1 MKINKAYK
9 FRLEPNAEQEFI
21 LNNLVGSARFV
32 WNQVLAVSFEMFA
45 KNEFINATNLVNK
58 IMDIKANPEFAFLK
72 TSSNAVSLQQKI
84 RDLASAWSRFFD
96 SKVHARLKEN
106 KKKPKKPKF
115 FKLADGTE
123 IQLRPLMPRFK
134 RKSDGCDSIRLV
146 QFDKYCR
153 VEGNRVKLPNGVGFV
168 KFRKS
173 QDILGIIKNV
183 TISKKSGH
191 WYVSFGTE
199 RELEQN
205 PIHPSKTAIGID
217 LGVSKLVTGSNG
229 QCFKP
234 KSSFKANQGKL
245 AKLQRQLS
253 RKVLFSQNWKKQN
266 RKIQKL
272 HHHIANIRHDY
283 LHKITT
289 AISKNHAMIAC
300 EDLKVANMS
309 KSASGS
315 ATQHGRNVK
324 AKSGL
329 NKSILDQGWGMM
341 IDMLE
346 YKQHW
351 QGGVL
356 IKVNPRYTSQTCFEC
371 KHIAKEN
378 RQTQAKFECVK
389 CGHKANADV
398 NAAKNILSAGHAVL
412 SAEGG
417 CSKGRPMK
425 QKTSDTV
432 RMLPKSL
439 CF

>member
-1 MKINKAYK
+1 MKISKAYK
-9 FRLEPNAEQEFI
+9 FRLEPNAEQEVI

-32 WNQVLAVSFEMFA
+32 WNQMLAISFEMFA

-58 IMDIKANPEFAFLK
+58 IMDIKANPDFAFLK
-72 TSSNAVSLQQKI
+72 ASSNAVSLQQKI

-96 SKVHARLKEN
+96 PKVHARLKES

-153 VEGNRVKLPNGVGFV
+153 VEGNRVKLPNGIGFV

-173 QDILGIIKNV
+173 QDIIGVIKNT

-199 RELEQN
+199 HEVET
-205 PIHPSKTAIGID
+205 PHHPSNTAIGID

-234 KSSFKANQGKL
+234 KSSFKANQGEL

-253 RKVLFSQNWKKQN
+253 RKVLFSNNWKKQN

-289 AISKNHAMIAC
+289 DISKNHAMIVC
-300 EDLKVANMS
+300 EDLKIANMS
-309 KSASGS
+309 KSASG
-315 ATQHGRNVK
+315 TLENKGRNVR

-329 NKSILDQGWGMM
+329 NKSILDQGWGMALT
-341 IDMLE
+341 MLE
-346 YKQHW
+346 YKQQW
-351 QGGVL
+351 QGGLL
-356 IKVNPRYTSQTCFEC
+356 IQVNPRFTSQTCFEC
-371 KHIAKEN
+371 KHVAKEN
-378 RQTQAKFECVK
+378 RRTQAKFECVE
-389 CGHKANADV
+389 CGYIANADV
-398 NAAKNILSAGHAVL
+398 NAARNILTVGHAVL
-412 SAEGG
+412 SVEGG
-417 CSKGRPMK
+417 RGKGRPMK
-425 QKTSDTV
+425 QKACDLREKVT
-432 RMLPKSL
+432 
-439 CF
+439 

>member
-9 FRLEPNAEQEFI
+9 FRLEPNVEQQVI

-32 WNQVLAVSFEMFA
+32 WNQMLAMSFEMFA
-45 KNEFINATNLVNK
+45 NNEFINATNLVNK
-58 IMDIKANPEFAFLK
+58 IMDLKNNPDFEFLK
-72 TSSNAVSLQQKI
+72 SHSNAVSLQQKV

-96 SKVHARLKEN
+96 PKVHARLKEN
-106 KKKPKKPKF
+106 KKKIRKPKF

-153 VEGNRVKLPNGVGFV
+153 VDGNRVKLPNGIGLV

-173 QDILGIIKNV
+173 QDIIGTIKNV

-191 WYVSFGTE
+191 WYVSFGCE
-199 RELEQN
+199 REIEN

-217 LGVSKLVTGSNG
+217 LGITKLISTSDG
-229 QCFKP
+229 QYIKP
-234 KSSFKANQGKL
+234 KNSFKANQVKL

-253 RKVLFSQNWKKQN
+253 RKVLFSQNWQKQN

-289 AISKNHAMIAC
+289 NISKNHAMIVV
-300 EDLKVANMS
+300 EDLKVVNMS

-315 ATQHGRNVK
+315 AVQHGRNVK

-341 IDMLE
+341 VDMLE

-351 QGGVL
+351 QGGLL
-356 IKVNPRYTSQTCFEC
+356 IKINPRYTSQTCSQC
-371 KHIAKEN
+371 QHIAKEN
-378 RQTQAKFECVK
+378 RRSQARFECVK
-389 CGHKANADV
+389 CTYVANADF
-398 NAAKNILSAGHAVL
+398 NAARNILAAGHAVL

-417 CSKGRPMK
+417 YGKGRPMK
-425 QKTSDTV
+425 QKTCGLHEKAT
-432 RMLPKSL
+432 
-439 CF
+439 

>member
-1 MKINKAYK
+1 MKLNKAYK
-9 FRLEPNAEQEFI
+9 FRLEPNAEQAVI

-32 WNQVLAVSFEMFA
+32 WNHMLAISFEMFA
-45 KNEFINATNLVNK
+45 KDEFINATNLVNK
-58 IMDIKANPEFAFLK
+58 IVGLKNNPDFAFLK
-72 TSSNAVSLQQKI
+72 THANAVSLQQKV
-84 RDLASAWSRFFD
+84 RDLAAAWSRFFD
-96 SKVHARLKEN
+96 PKVHARLKEN
-106 KKKPKKPKF
+106 KNKPRKPKF

-123 IQLRPLMPRFK
+123 IQRRPLMPQFK
-134 RKSDGCDSIRLV
+134 RKADGCDSIRLV

-153 VEGNRVKLPNGVGFV
+153 IEGKRIKLPNGVGLV

-173 QDILGIIKNV
+173 QDIIGTIKNV
-183 TISKKSGH
+183 TISKKTGH

-199 RELEQN
+199 RELAQN
-205 PIHPSKTAIGID
+205 PRHSSKSAIGLDMGI
-217 LGVSKLVTGSNG
+217 SKLLTTSNG
-229 QCFKP
+229 ETIKP
-234 KSSFKANQGKL
+234 KNSFKANQIKL

-253 RKVLFSQNWKKQN
+253 RKVLFSQNWKKHN

-289 AISKNHAMIAC
+289 TISKNHAMIAC
-300 EDLKVANMS
+300 EDLSVTNMS
-309 KSASGS
+309 KSASGTT
-315 ATQHGRNVK
+315 AQKGRNVK

-346 YKQHW
+346 YKQQW
-351 QGGVL
+351 RGGIL

-371 KHIAKEN
+371 KHIAKDN

-389 CGHKANADV
+389 CGHKANADI
-398 NAAKNILSAGHAVL
+398 NAARNILSAGHAVL

-417 CSKGRPMK
+417 CSKGRPLK
-425 QKTSDTV
+425 QKTSDIREKV
-432 RMLPKSL
+432 A
-439 CF
+439 

>member
-9 FRLEPNAEQEFI
+9 FRLEPNAEQEVI

-96 SKVHARLKEN
+96 PKVHARLKEN

-199 RELEQN
+199 RELAQN
-205 PIHPSKTAIGID
+205 PIHPSKTAVGID
-217 LGVSKLVTGSNG
+217 LGVAKLIATSDG
-229 QCFKP
+229 QVIKP
-234 KSSFKANQGKL
+234 KNSFKANQIKL

-283 LHKITT
+283 LHKISTD
-289 AISKNHAMIAC
+289 ISKNHAMIVC
-300 EDLKVANMS
+300 EDLKI
-309 KSASGS
+309 
-315 ATQHGRNVK
+315 GRAHV
-324 AKSGL
+324 
-329 NKSILDQGWGMM
+329 
-341 IDMLE
+341 
-346 YKQHW
+346 
-351 QGGVL
+351 
-356 IKVNPRYTSQTCFEC
+356 
-371 KHIAKEN
+371 
-378 RQTQAKFECVK
+378 
-389 CGHKANADV
+389 
-398 NAAKNILSAGHAVL
+398 
-412 SAEGG
+412 
-417 CSKGRPMK
+417 
-425 QKTSDTV
+425 
-432 RMLPKSL
+432 
-439 CF
+439 

>member
-9 FRLEPNAEQEFI
+9 FRLEPNTEQEII

-32 WNQVLAVSFEMFA
+32 WNQVLAISFEMFA
-45 KNEFINATNLVNK
+45 KDAFINATNLVNK
-58 IMDIKANPEFAFLK
+58 IMDLKSNPDFEFLK
-72 TSSNAVSLQQKI
+72 TSSNAVSLQQKV

-96 SKVHARLKEN
+96 PKVHARLKEN
-106 KKKPKKPKF
+106 KKKPRKPKF

-123 IQLRPLMPRFK
+123 IQRRPLMPQFK
-134 RKSDGCDSIRLV
+134 RKSDGRDSIRLV

-153 VEGNRVKLPNGVGFV
+153 VEGNRVKLPNGVGLV
-168 KFRKS
+168 TFRKS
-173 QDILGIIKNV
+173 QDIIGTIKNV
-183 TISKKSGH
+183 TISKKLGH

-199 RELEQN
+199 RELDEN
-205 PIHPSKTAIGID
+205 PRHPATSAIGLDMGI
-217 LGVSKLVTGSNG
+217 SKLLTTSNG
-229 QCFKP
+229 QYIKP
-234 KSSFKANQGKL
+234 KNSFKANQIKL

-272 HHHIANIRHDY
+272 HSHIANIRHDY
-283 LHKITT
+283 LHKVTT
-289 AISKNHAMIAC
+289 RISKNHAMIAC

-315 ATQHGRNVK
+315 VENKGRHFK

-341 IDMLE
+341 VDMLE

-351 QGGVL
+351 QGGLL
-356 IKVNPRYTSQTCFEC
+356 IKVNPRYTSQTCSEC
-371 KHIAKEN
+371 QHIAVDN
-378 RQTQAKFECVK
+378 RQTQSKFECVK
-389 CGHKANADV
+389 CMYVANADF
-398 NAAKNILSAGHAVL
+398 NAARNILAAGHAVL

-417 CSKGRPMK
+417 CSKGRPLK
-425 QKTSDTV
+425 QKTSDLREKV
-432 RMLPKSL
+432 A
-439 CF
+439 

>member
-45 KNEFINATNLVNK
+45 NNEFINATNLVNK
-58 IMDIKANPEFAFLK
+58 IMDIKANPEFTFLK

-96 SKVHARLKEN
+96 PKAHARLKEN

-115 FKLADGTE
+115 FKLPDGTE

-134 RKSDGCDSIRLV
+134 RKSEERDSIRLV
-146 QFDKYCR
+146 QFDKYCKID
-153 VEGNRVKLPNGVGFV
+153 GNRVKLPNGVGLV

-173 QDILGIIKNV
+173 QEILGTIKNV

-199 RELEQN
+199 RELDEK
-205 PIHPSKTAIGID
+205 PRHPSKTAIGLDMGI
-217 LGVSKLVTGSNG
+217 SKLLTTSNG
-229 QCFKP
+229 EYIKP
-234 KSSFKANQGKL
+234 KNSFKANQLKL
-245 AKLQRQLS
+245 ANLQRGLAK
-253 RKVLFSQNWKKQN
+253 KVKFSENWKKQN

-289 AISKNHAMIAC
+289 SISKSHAMIAC

-315 ATQHGRNVK
+315 MEKKGKNVK

-341 IDMLE
+341 VNMLE
-346 YKQHW
+346 YKQQW
-351 QGGVL
+351 QGGLL
-356 IKVNPRYTSQTCFEC
+356 IKVNPRYTSQTCFNC
-371 KHIAKEN
+371 QHIAKEN
-378 RQTQAKFECVK
+378 RQSQSKFECVK
-389 CGHKANADV
+389 CMYVANADV
-398 NAAKNILSAGHAVL
+398 NAARNILAAGHAVL
-412 SAEGG
+412 SVEGG
-417 CSKGRPMK
+417 RSKGRPMK

-432 RMLPKSL
+432 RMLPKS
-439 CF
+439 

>member
-9 FRLEPNAEQEFI
+9 FRLEPNAEQEVM
-21 LNNLVGSARFV
+21 LTQLVDSARFV
-32 WNQVLAVSFEMFA
+32 WNQILAASFEMFA
-45 KNEFINATNLVNK
+45 KNEYINATSLVNK
-58 IMDIKANPEFAFLK
+58 IMDLKNNPDFSFLK
-72 TSSNAVSLQQKI
+72 SQSNAVSLQQKI

-96 SKVHARLKEN
+96 PKVHARYKEN
-106 KKKPKKPKF
+106 KKKPKKSKS
-115 FKLADGTE
+115 FKLLDGTE
-123 IQLRPLMPRFK
+123 LQLRPLMPQWK
-134 RKSDGCDSIRLV
+134 RKIDRRDSMRLV

-173 QDILGIIKNV
+173 QDIIGTIKNI

-191 WYVSFGTE
+191 WYVSFGCE
-199 RELEQN
+199 RALDQN
-205 PIHPSKTAIGID
+205 PIHPSTSAIGID
-217 LGVSKLVTGSNG
+217 LGVTKLITTSEG
-229 QCFKP
+229 QHIQP
-234 KSSFKANQGKL
+234 KNSFKANQIKL
-245 AKLQRQLS
+245 AALQRQLS

-309 KSASGS
+309 KSASG
-315 ATQHGRNVK
+315 TLENKGRNVK

-356 IKVNPRYTSQTCFEC
+356 IKVNPRYTSQTCSQC
-371 KHIAKEN
+371 QHITKEN

-398 NAAKNILSAGHAVL
+398 NAAKNILAAGHAVL
-412 SAEGG
+412 SVEGG
-417 CSKGRPMK
+417 CGKGRPLK
-425 QKTSDTV
+425 QKTCDLREKV
-432 RMLPKSL
+432 A
-439 CF
+439 

>member
-9 FRLEPNAEQEFI
+9 FRLEPNVEQQVI

-58 IMDIKANPEFAFLK
+58 IMDIKANPEFAFLR
-72 TSSNAVSLQQKI
+72 THANAVSLQQKV

-96 SKVHARLKEN
+96 PKVHARLKEN

-153 VEGNRVKLPNGVGFV
+153 VEGNRVKLPNGVGLV

-173 QDILGIIKNV
+173 QDIIGTIKNV

-199 RELEQN
+199 TQLTEN
-205 PIHPSKTAIGID
+205 PRHPATSAIGLDMGIT
-217 LGVSKLVTGSNG
+217 KLITTSDG
-229 QCFKP
+229 QTIKP
-234 KSSFKANQGKL
+234 KNSFKANQIKL
-245 AKLQRQLS
+245 AALQRQLS
-253 RKVLFSQNWKKQN
+253 RKVLFSQNWKKQKN
-266 RKIQKL
+266 KIQKL

-356 IKVNPRYTSQTCFEC
+356 IKVNPRYTSQTCSQC
-371 KHIAKEN
+371 QHITKEN

-398 NAAKNILSAGHAVL
+398 NAAKNILAAGHAVL
-412 SAEGG
+412 SVEGR
-417 CSKGRPMK
+417 CSKGRPLK
-425 QKTSDTV
+425 QKTCDGREKV
-432 RMLPKSL
+432 A
-439 CF
+439 

>member
-9 FRLEPNAEQEFI
+9 FRLEPNAEQEVI

-289 AISKNHAMIAC
+289 NISKNHAMIVC
-300 EDLKVANMS
+300 EDLKVVNMS
-309 KSASGS
+309 RSASGS
-315 ATQHGRNVK
+315 LENKGRNVK

-351 QGGVL
+351 HGGLL
-356 IKVNPRYTSQTCFEC
+356 IKVDPRYTSRTCFEC
-371 KHIAKEN
+371 KHVAKEN
-378 RQTQAKFECVK
+378 RRTQAKFECVE
-389 CGHKANADV
+389 CGYIANAD
-398 NAAKNILSAGHAVL
+398 
-412 SAEGG
+412 
-417 CSKGRPMK
+417 
-425 QKTSDTV
+425 
-432 RMLPKSL
+432 
-439 CF
+439 

>member
-9 FRLEPNAEQEFI
+9 FRLEPNTEQEVI

-32 WNQVLAVSFEMFA
+32 WNQMLAISFEMFA
-45 KNEFINATNLVNK
+45 KDEFINATNLVNK
-58 IMDIKANPEFAFLK
+58 IMDLKSNPDFEFLK
-72 TSSNAVSLQQKI
+72 TSSNAVSLQQKV
-84 RDLASAWSRFFD
+84 RDLASSWSRFFD
-96 SKVHARLKEN
+96 PKAHAKLKEN
-106 KKKPKKPKF
+106 KKKPRKPKF

-123 IQLRPLMPRFK
+123 IQRRPLMPQFK
-134 RKSDGCDSIRLV
+134 RKSDGYDSIRLV

-153 VEGNRVKLPNGVGFV
+153 VEGNRVKLPNGIGLV

-173 QDILGIIKNV
+173 QDVIGTIKNI

-199 RELEQN
+199 RELTEN
-205 PIHPSKTAIGID
+205 PRHPSKTAIGLDMGI
-217 LGVSKLVTGSNG
+217 SKLLTTSNG
-229 QCFKP
+229 QYIKP
-234 KSSFKANQGKL
+234 KNSFKANQVKL

-272 HHHIANIRHDY
+272 HSHIANIRHDY

-289 AISKNHAMIAC
+289 RISKSHAMIAC

-309 KSASGS
+309 KSASG
-315 ATQHGRNVK
+315 TIENKGRQVK

-341 IDMLE
+341 VNMLE
-346 YKQHW
+346 YKQQW
-351 QGGVL
+351 RGGLL

-378 RQTQAKFECVK
+378 RQTQSKFECVK
-389 CGHKANADV
+389 CDHKANADI

-417 CSKGRPMK
+417 CSKGRPLK
-425 QKTSDTV
+425 QKTSDLREKV
-432 RMLPKSL
+432 A
-439 CF
+439 

>member
-9 FRLEPNAEQEFI
+9 FRLEPNAEQGVM
-21 LNNLVGSARFV
+21 LTQLVGSARLV
-32 WNQVLAVSFEMFA
+32 WNQILAMSFEMFA
-45 KNEFINATNLVNK
+45 KGEFINATNLVNK
-58 IMDIKANPEFAFLK
+58 ITGLKNDPDFAYLK
-72 TSSNAVSLQQKI
+72 TCSNAVSLQQKI
-84 RDLASAWSRFFD
+84 RDLASAWARFFD
-96 SKVHARLKEN
+96 PKVHARHKEN

-115 FKLADGTE
+115 FKLSDGTE

-153 VEGNRVKLPNGVGFV
+153 IEGNRVKLPNGIGLV

-173 QDILGIIKNV
+173 QDIIGTIKNI
-183 TISKKSGH
+183 TISKKSSR
-191 WYVSFGTE
+191 WYLSFGTE

-205 PIHPSKTAIGID
+205 LIHPSESAIGID
-217 LGVSKLVTGSNG
+217 LGITKLITTSDGKYI
-229 QCFKP
+229 KP
-234 KSSFKANQGKL
+234 KNSFKANQVKL

-253 RKVLFSQNWKKQN
+253 KKMLFSQNWKKQN

-289 AISKNHAMIAC
+289 SISKSHAMIAC

-309 KSASGS
+309 KSASG
-315 ATQHGRNVK
+315 TMENKGRNVK

-329 NKSILDQGWGMM
+329 NKSILDQGWGMVVN
-341 IDMLE
+341 MLE
-346 YKQHW
+346 YKQQW
-351 QGGVL
+351 QGGLL

-389 CGHKANADV
+389 CRYITNADI
-398 NAAKNILSAGHAVL
+398 NAARNILAAGHAVL
-412 SAEGG
+412 SVEGG
-417 CSKGRPMK
+417 RSKGRPLK
-425 QKTSDTV
+425 QKTCDLREKV
-432 RMLPKSL
+432 A
-439 CF
+439 

>member
-9 FRLEPNAEQEFI
+9 FRLEPNAEQEII

-32 WNQVLAVSFEMFA
+32 WNQMLAISFEMFA
-45 KNEFINATNLVNK
+45 KDEFINATNLVNK
-58 IMDIKANPEFAFLK
+58 IIGLKNNPNFEFLK
-72 TSSNAVSLQQKI
+72 SSSNAVSLQQKV

-96 SKVHARLKEN
+96 PKAHARLKEN
-106 KKKPKKPKF
+106 KKKPRKPKF

-123 IQLRPLMPRFK
+123 IQRRPLMPQFK

-153 VEGNRVKLPNGVGFV
+153 VEGNRVKLPNSIGLVT
-168 KFRKS
+168 FRKS
-173 QDILGIIKNV
+173 QDIIGTIKNI

-199 RELEQN
+199 RELTEN
-205 PIHPSKTAIGID
+205 PRHPSKSAIGLDMGI
-217 LGVSKLVTGSNG
+217 SKLLTTSNG
-229 QCFKP
+229 EYIKP
-234 KSSFKANQGKL
+234 KNSFKANQLKL

-253 RKVLFSQNWKKQN
+253 RKVLFSQNWKNQN
-266 RKIQKL
+266 HKIQKL
-272 HHHIANIRHDY
+272 HSHIANIRHDY

-289 AISKNHAMIAC
+289 RISKSHAMIAC

-309 KSASGS
+309 KSASG
-315 ATQHGRNVK
+315 TVENKGRQVK

-341 IDMLE
+341 VNMLE
-346 YKQHW
+346 YKQQW
-351 QGGVL
+351 RGGLL

-378 RQTQAKFECVK
+378 RQTQSKFECVK
-389 CGHKANADV
+389 CDHKANADI

-417 CSKGRPMK
+417 CSKGRPLK
-425 QKTSDTV
+425 QKTSDGREKV
-432 RMLPKSL
+432 A
-439 CF
+439 

>member
-9 FRLEPNAEQEFI
+9 FRLEPNAEQQII

-32 WNQVLAVSFEMFA
+32 WNQMLAISFKMFA

-58 IMDIKANPEFAFLK
+58 IMDLKNNPDFDFLR
-72 TSSNAVSLQQKI
+72 THANAVSLQQKV

-96 SKVHARLKEN
+96 PKVHARLKEN
-106 KKKPKKPKF
+106 KKKLRKPKF
-115 FKLADGTE
+115 FKLSDGTE
-123 IQLRPLMPRFK
+123 IQLRQLMPRFK

-153 VEGNRVKLPNGVGFV
+153 IEGNRVKLPNGVGFV

-173 QDILGIIKNV
+173 QDVIGAIKNV

-199 RELEQN
+199 TQLTEN
-205 PIHPSKTAIGID
+205 PRHPATSAIGLDMGIT
-217 LGVSKLVTGSNG
+217 KLITTSDG
-229 QCFKP
+229 QYIKP
-234 KSSFKANQGKL
+234 KNSFKANQIKL
-245 AKLQRQLS
+245 AKLQRQLNK
-253 RKVLFSQNWKKQN
+253 KVKFSENWKKQN

-289 AISKNHAMIAC
+289 NISKNHAMIAC

-309 KSASGS
+309 KSASG
-315 ATQHGRNVK
+315 TVENKGRQVK

-351 QGGVL
+351 RGGLLV
-356 IKVNPRYTSQTCFEC
+356 KVDPRYTSQTCFKC
-371 KHIAKEN
+371 KHVAKEN
-378 RQTQAKFECVK
+378 RQTQAKFECVE
-389 CGHKANADV
+389 CRYVTNADF
-398 NAAKNILSAGHAVL
+398 NAARNILAAGHAVL

-417 CSKGRPMK
+417 CGKGRPMK
-425 QKTSDTV
+425 QKTCDIRENV
-432 RMLPKSL
+432 A
-439 CF
+439 

>member
-9 FRLEPNAEQEFI
+9 FRLEPNAEQEVI

-32 WNQVLAVSFEMFA
+32 WNHILAISFEMFA
-45 KNEFINATNLVNK
+45 KDEFINATNLVNK
-58 IMDIKANPEFAFLK
+58 IMDVKNNPDFIFLK
-72 TSSNAVSLQQKI
+72 THSNAVSLQQKV

-96 SKVHARLKEN
+96 PKVHARLKEN
-106 KKKPKKPKF
+106 KKKPRKPKF
-115 FKLADGTE
+115 FKLTDGTQ

-173 QDILGIIKNV
+173 QDIIGIIKNI

-199 RELEQN
+199 RELAQN
-205 PIHPSKTAIGID
+205 PIHPSTSAVGID
-217 LGVSKLVTGSNG
+217 LGITKLLTTSDG
-229 QCFKP
+229 QTIKP
-234 KSSFKANQGKL
+234 KNSFKINQEKL

-253 RKVLFSQNWKKQN
+253 KKVKFSENWKKHN

-283 LHKITT
+283 LHKISTS
-289 AISKNHAMIAC
+289 ISKNHAMIAC
-300 EDLKVANMS
+300 EDLKVVNMS
-309 KSASGS
+309 KSASG
-315 ATQHGRNVK
+315 TMENKGRHVK

-329 NKSILDQGWGMM
+329 NKSILDQGFSMM
-341 IDMLE
+341 VDMLE
-346 YKQHW
+346 YKQQW
-351 QGGVL
+351 QGGLL

-371 KHIAKEN
+371 KHIAKDS
-378 RQTQAKFECVK
+378 RQTQSKFECVK
-389 CGHKANADV
+389 CGYIANADV
-398 NAAKNILSAGHAVL
+398 NAARNILAAGHAVL
-412 SAEGG
+412 SAKGG

-432 RMLPKSL
+432 RMSPNN
-439 CF
+439 

>member
-9 FRLEPNAEQEFI
+9 FRLEPNAEQEVI

-199 RELEQN
+199 RELDEK
-205 PIHPSKTAIGID
+205 PRHPSKTAIGLDMGI
-217 LGVSKLVTGSNG
+217 SKLLTTSNG
-229 QCFKP
+229 EYIKP
-234 KSSFKANQGKL
+234 KNSFKANQLKL
-245 AKLQRQLS
+245 ANLQRGLAK
-253 RKVLFSQNWKKQN
+253 KVKFSENWKKQN

-283 LHKITT
+283 LHKISTD
-289 AISKNHAMIAC
+289 ISKNHAMIVC
-300 EDLKVANMS
+300 EDLKVVNMS
-309 KSASGS
+309 GSASG
-315 ATQHGRNVK
+315 TLENKGRNVK

-329 NKSILDQGWGMM
+329 NKSILDQGWSMALT
-341 IDMLE
+341 MLE
-346 YKQHW
+346 YKQQW
-351 QGGVL
+351 QGGLL

-371 KHIAKEN
+371 KHVAKEN
-378 RQTQAKFECVK
+378 RRTQAKFECVE
-389 CGHKANADV
+389 CGYIANADV
-398 NAAKNILSAGHAVL
+398 NAARNILAAGHAVL
-412 SAEGG
+412 SVEGR
-417 CSKGRPMK
+417 CSKGRPLK
-425 QKTSDTV
+425 QKTCDGREKV
-432 RMLPKSL
+432 A
-439 CF
+439 

>member
-9 FRLEPNAEQEFI
+9 FRLEPNAEQEVI

-32 WNQVLAVSFEMFA
+32 WNQVLAISFEMFA
-45 KNEFINATNLVNK
+45 KDAFINATNLVNK
-58 IMDIKANPEFAFLK
+58 IMDLKDNPDFAFLK
-72 TSSNAVSLQQKI
+72 SSSNAVSLQQKV

-96 SKVHARLKEN
+96 PKAHARLKEN
-106 KKKPKKPKF
+106 KKKPRKPKF

-123 IQLRPLMPRFK
+123 IQLRPLMPKFK
-134 RKSDGCDSIRLV
+134 RKSDGSDSIRLV

-153 VEGNRVKLPNGVGFV
+153 IEGNRVKLPNGIGLV

-173 QDILGIIKNV
+173 QDIIGTIKNV
-183 TISKKSGH
+183 TISKKSGR

-199 RELEQN
+199 REVEQ
-205 PIHPSKTAIGID
+205 PRHPSKSAIGLDMGI
-217 LGVSKLVTGSNG
+217 SKLLTTSNG
-229 QCFKP
+229 EYIKP
-234 KSSFKANQGKL
+234 KNSFKANQMKL

-289 AISKNHAMIAC
+289 TISKSHAMIAC

-315 ATQHGRNVK
+315 MENKGRHVK

-341 IDMLE
+341 VDMLE
-346 YKQHW
+346 YKQQW
-351 QGGVL
+351 RGGLL

-371 KHIAKEN
+371 KHVAKEN
-378 RQTQAKFECVK
+378 RRTQAKFECVE
-389 CGHKANADV
+389 CGYIANADV
-398 NAAKNILSAGHAVL
+398 NAARNILAAGHAVL
-412 SAEGG
+412 SVEGR
-417 CSKGRPMK
+417 CSKGRPLK
-425 QKTSDTV
+425 QKTCDGREKV
-432 RMLPKSL
+432 A
-439 CF
+439 

>member
-9 FRLEPNAEQEFI
+9 FRLEPNTEQEI
-21 LNNLVGSARFV
+21 VLNNLVGSARFV
-32 WNQVLAVSFEMFA
+32 WNQMLAISFEMFA
-45 KNEFINATNLVNK
+45 KDEFINATNLVNK
-58 IMDIKANPEFAFLK
+58 IMGLKSNPDFAFLK
-72 TSSNAVSLQQKI
+72 SSSNAVSLQQKV

-96 SKVHARLKEN
+96 PKVHARLKEN
-106 KKKPKKPKF
+106 KKKPRKPKF

-134 RKSDGCDSIRLV
+134 RKSDGRDSIRLV

-153 VEGNRVKLPNGVGFV
+153 VEGNRVKLPNGIGLV

-173 QDILGIIKNV
+173 QDIIGTIKNV
-183 TISKKSGH
+183 TIGKKSGH

-199 RELEQN
+199 RELAEN
-205 PIHPSKTAIGID
+205 PRHSSKSAIGLDMGI
-217 LGVSKLVTGSNG
+217 SKLLTTSNG
-229 QCFKP
+229 QYIKP
-234 KSSFKANQGKL
+234 KNSFKANQVKL

-266 RKIQKL
+266 SKIQKL

-289 AISKNHAMIAC
+289 SISKNHAMIAC

-309 KSASGS
+309 KSASG
-315 ATQHGRNVK
+315 TVENKGRNVK

-341 IDMLE
+341 VNMLE
-346 YKQHW
+346 CKQQW
-351 QGGVL
+351 RGGLL
-356 IKVNPRYTSQTCFEC
+356 IKVNPRYTSQTCSRC
-371 KHIAKEN
+371 QHIAKEN
-378 RQTQAKFECVK
+378 RQTQSKFECVK
-389 CGHKANADV
+389 CRYVANADF
-398 NAAKNILSAGHAVL
+398 NAARNILAAGHAVL

-417 CSKGRPMK
+417 CSKGRPLK
-425 QKTSDTV
+425 QKTSDPREKV
-432 RMLPKSL
+432 A
-439 CF
+439 

>member
-9 FRLEPNAEQEFI
+9 FRLEPNTEQEII

-32 WNQVLAVSFEMFA
+32 WNQVLAISFEMFA
-45 KNEFINATNLVNK
+45 KDAFINATNLVNK
-58 IMDIKANPEFAFLK
+58 IMDLKSNPDFEFLK
-72 TSSNAVSLQQKI
+72 TSSNAVSLQQKV

-96 SKVHARLKEN
+96 PKVHARLKEN
-106 KKKPKKPKF
+106 KKKPRKPKF

-123 IQLRPLMPRFK
+123 IQRRPLMPQFK
-134 RKSDGCDSIRLV
+134 RKSDGRDSIRLV

-153 VEGNRVKLPNGVGFV
+153 VEGNRVKLPNGVGLV
-168 KFRKS
+168 TFRKS
-173 QDILGIIKNV
+173 QDIIGTIKNV
-183 TISKKSGH
+183 TISKKLGH

-199 RELEQN
+199 RELDEN
-205 PIHPSKTAIGID
+205 PRHPATSAIGLDMGI
-217 LGVSKLVTGSNG
+217 SKLLTTSNG
-229 QCFKP
+229 QYIKP
-234 KSSFKANQGKL
+234 KNSFKANQIKL

-272 HHHIANIRHDY
+272 HSHIANIRHDY

-289 AISKNHAMIAC
+289 RISKNHAMIAC

-315 ATQHGRNVK
+315 VENKGRHVK

-341 IDMLE
+341 VDMLE

-351 QGGVL
+351 QGGLL
-356 IKVNPRYTSQTCFEC
+356 IKVNPRYTSQTCSEC
-371 KHIAKEN
+371 QHIAVDN
-378 RQTQAKFECVK
+378 RQTQSKFECVK
-389 CGHKANADV
+389 CMYVANADF
-398 NAAKNILSAGHAVL
+398 NAARNILAAGHAVL

-417 CSKGRPMK
+417 CSKGRPLK
-425 QKTSDTV
+425 QKTCDLREKV
-432 RMLPKSL
+432 A
-439 CF
+439 

>member
-9 FRLEPNAEQEFI
+9 FRLEPNAEQKVI

-32 WNQVLAVSFEMFA
+32 WNQMLALSFEMFA

-58 IMDIKANPEFAFLK
+58 IMDLKNNPDFAFLK

-96 SKVHARLKEN
+96 PKVHARLKEN
-106 KKKPKKPKF
+106 KRKPKKPKF

-123 IQLRPLMPRFK
+123 IELRPLMPRFK
-134 RKSDGCDSIRLV
+134 RKSDGRDSIRLV

-153 VEGNRVKLPNGVGFV
+153 IEGNRVKLPNGVGFV

-173 QDILGIIKNV
+173 QEVFGTIKNI

-199 RELEQN
+199 RMLTES
-205 PIHPSKTAIGID
+205 PRHPATSA
-217 LGVSKLVTGSNG
+217 LGLDMGVTKLLATSSN
-229 QCFKP
+229 QYIKP
-234 KSSFKANQGKL
+234 KNSFKINQVKL
-245 AKLQRQLS
+245 AKLQRGLA
-253 RKVLFSQNWKKQN
+253 RKVKFSQNWKKHN

-272 HHHIANIRHDY
+272 HHHIASVRHDY

-289 AISKNHAMIAC
+289 SLSKSHAMIVV

-309 KSASGS
+309 RSASG
-315 ATQHGRNVK
+315 TLEKKGRNVK

-329 NKSILDQGWGMM
+329 NKSILDQGWGTMV
-341 IDMLE
+341 DMLE
-346 YKQHW
+346 YKQQW
-351 QGGVL
+351 QGGLLV
-356 IKVNPRYTSQTCFEC
+356 KVNPQYTSQTCFEC

-378 RQTQAKFECVK
+378 RQTQARFECVQ
-389 CGHKANADV
+389 CGHKANADF
-398 NAAKNILSAGHAVL
+398 NAARNILAAGHAVL
-412 SAEGG
+412 SVEGRCG
-417 CSKGRPMK
+417 KGRPMT
-425 QKTSDTV
+425 QKTSDIREEV
-432 RMLPKSL
+432 A
-439 CF
+439 